1 MKFIKVN
8 LTPDSPPVYLNSD
21 LIEHISENP
30 DGGCT
35 LWIGSTMYRVTQD
48 ISKIMEMISY

>member
-8 LTPDSPPVYLNSD
+8 LSPESPPIYLNSD
-21 LIEHISENP
+21 LIEQISENQ
-30 DGGCT
+30 DGGSI

>member
-21 LIEHISENP
+21 LIEQISENP

-48 ISKIMEMISY
+48 ISQIMEMISY

>member
-8 LTPDSPPVYLNSD
+8 LSPESPPIYLNSD
-21 LIEHISENP
+21 LIEQVSEDK
-30 DGGCT
+30 DGGSI
-35 LWIGSTMYRVTQD
+35 LWIDSTMYRVTQD